1 MAGMSRALLIVVIV
15 LCWSLAGC
23 SMKQYMVKSMD
34 PIMEDMNLSV
44 NRNPDVEMVR
54 DAFPASLIQLDGFI
68 TSAPNDK
75 LLVRAAEANFGYAYS
90 FVEDNNR
97 ERASFLYLKARD
109 YALRPLMKNKAFR
122 ENYNQTPDKFKES
135 LAGFGKAD
143 VPALYWTANNWMAW
157 AGLNVN
163 NPEVLVDIA
172 KIEAMLLK
180 IVELDETYY
189 YGGAH
194 AALGAYYASRAKTIG
209 GDPDKAKAHFE
220 RAFTVSNSKMLF
232 FQVLY
237 AQYYAYQI
245 QDRDLFE
252 KTLQDVISK
261 PVDYFPDKNFANE
274 AAKRKARVLL
284 EDIDTY
290 F

>member
-1 MAGMSRALLIVVIV
+1 
-15 LCWSLAGC
+15 
-23 SMKQYMVKSMD
+23 MKQYMVKSMD

-54 DAFPASLIQLDGFI
+54 DALPASLVQLDGFI

-75 LLVRAAEANFGYAYS
+75 LLIRAAEANFGYSYS
-90 FVEDNNR
+90 FVEDVNK

-109 YALRPLMKNKAFR
+109 YALQPLMRNDAFR
-122 ENYNQTPDKFKES
+122 TNFKETPDKFIES
-135 LAGFGKAD
+135 LAGFKKSD
-143 VPALYWTANNWMAW
+143 VPALYWAANSWMAL

-163 NPEVLVDIA
+163 NPEVLMDIP

-180 IVELDETYY
+180 VVELDETFYF
-189 YGGAH
+189 GGAH

-220 RAFTVSNSKMLF
+220 RAFAISNSKLLF

-252 KTLQDVISK
+252 KTLKDVISK

-284 EDIDTY
+284 ENIDTY